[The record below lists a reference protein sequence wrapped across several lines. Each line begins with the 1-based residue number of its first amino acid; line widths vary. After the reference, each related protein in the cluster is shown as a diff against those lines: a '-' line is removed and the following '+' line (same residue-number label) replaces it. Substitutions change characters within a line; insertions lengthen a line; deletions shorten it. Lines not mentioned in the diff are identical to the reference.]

1 MLDFERYE
9 VLTFDCYGT
18 LIDWE
23 GGITDALMPVATAR
37 GVSVSADELLRLYAE
52 FEAAGKSGE
61 YRAYRDVLRS
71 TAAAICERLG
81 FAPTDAEANCLV
93 DSIGA
98 WQPFG
103 DTVDALR
110 RLKTRYR
117 LCVVS
122 NVDDDLFAGTQ
133 RTLGIEFDGVVTAQ
147 QADSYKPSPNNFN
160 LALERMGVAR
170 DKTLHIAESVK
181 LDIAPAKAL
190 GIDAVW
196 VNRNRGSGKQGSASG
211 NPTDGAS
218 GADLEVPD
226 LRTLTELMG
235 L

>member
-1 MLDFERYE
+1 MLNFERYE

-23 GGITDALMPVATAR
+23 GGITAALLPVAAAR

-52 FEAAGKSGE
+52 FEAAGKSGA
-61 YRAYRDVLRS
+61 YRRYRDVLRS

-81 FAPTDAEANCLV
+81 FAPTDSEANCLV
-93 DSIGA
+93 ESIGV
-98 WQPFG
+98 WQPFA
-103 DTVDALR
+103 DTVEALR

-133 RTLGIEFDGVVTAQ
+133 RTLGVEFEGVVTAQ
-147 QADSYKPSPNNFN
+147 QASSYKPSPNNFN

>member
-23 GGITDALMPVATAR
+23 GGITDALLSVAAAR
-37 GVSVSADELLRLYAE
+37 GVSVSGDELLRLYAE
-52 FEAAGKSGE
+52 CEAAGKSGDYRR
-61 YRAYRDVLRS
+61 YRAVLRS
-71 TAAAICERLG
+71 TASAICERLG

-93 DSIGA
+93 ESIGK
-98 WQPFG
+98 WRPFA
-103 DTVDALR
+103 DTVESLR
-110 RLKTRYR
+110 RLKARYR

-133 RTLGIEFDGVVTAQ
+133 RTLGVEFDGVVTAQ
-147 QADSYKPSPNNFN
+147 QAASYKPSPNNFN

-170 DKTLHIAESVK
+170 DRTLHIAESVK
-181 LDIAPAKAL
+181 LDIVPAKAL

-196 VNRNRGSGKQGSASG
+196 VNRNQGSGKRGSASG

>member
-23 GGITDALMPVATAR
+23 GGITAALMPVAAAR

-61 YRAYRDVLRS
+61 YRRYRAVLRS
-71 TAAAICERLG
+71 TARAICERLG

-93 DSIGA
+93 ESIGA
-98 WQPFG
+98 WQPFA
-103 DTVDALR
+103 DTVEALR

-133 RTLGIEFDGVVTAQ
+133 RTLGVEFDGVVTAQ
-147 QADSYKPSPNNFN
+147 QAASYKPSPNNFN

-170 DKTLHIAESVK
+170 DKALHIAESVK